1 MMTATQAFWP
11 AWPAWPFPAVFTA
24 GFASLQQFQSIQADL
39 AENWRRMAEL
49 NLEFASNMAEELRF
63 DAVGM
68 LVEQDPETLYAR
80 EIACELPLL
89 GGPLHYASAMLE
101 LLARAQQKWIDGWG
115 HLFMQGPLTDWTAG
129 AKAVTDIPSWLIR
142 ETPRPSAS

>member
-1 MMTATQAFWP
+1 MMMTAMQAF
-11 AWPAWPFPAVFTA
+11 WPFPAVFTA
-24 GFASLQQFQSIQADL
+24 GFASLQQCQSMQADL
-39 AENWRRMAEL
+39 AENWRRIAEL
-49 NLEFASNMAEELRF
+49 NLEFARSMAEELRF
-63 DAVGM
+63 DAVGL

-80 EIACELPLL
+80 EIASELPLL

-129 AKAVTDIPSWLIR
+129 AKVVTDIPGWLVR
-142 ETPRPSAS
+142 ETPRQPAN

>member
-1 MMTATQAFWP
+1 MMMTATQAFWP
-11 AWPAWPFPAVFTA
+11 FPGAFPAVFAA
-24 GFASLQQFQSIQADL
+24 GFASLQQFQSMQADL
-39 AENWRRMAEL
+39 ADTWRRMAEL
-49 NLEFASNMAEELRF
+49 NLEFARSMADELRF
-63 DAVGM
+63 DAVGL

-80 EIACELPLL
+80 EIASELPLL

-129 AKAVTDIPSWLIR
+129 AKAVTDIPAWLVR
-142 ETPRPSAS
+142 ETPRPRAN